1 MKKEWLAVLDQY
13 PKDEAVAEGTVNFLR
28 VADPTAALRIVA
40 EKIDPSVRSNWLGS
54 LYAFAGLGVNAV
66 APDSGEPI
74 ATESPK
80 LSSDGLA
87 ASFRSAMLESADLK
101 LILSGVA
108 TTAALAHDLAVR
120 NALPEGYAEY
130 CYALMRHARELYP
143 QTSLDCSPLS
153 PGAMVGAPLTPRIG
167 SERAQENLLLSVVPT
182 YPKEAKRRH
191 LQGTVDFA
199 ALIGADGHVRELDV
213 ISTPIVFFENSYN
226 AILQWEYRPF
236 RLHGNPVPVI
246 TRITFHYALE

>member
-1 MKKEWLAVLDQY
+1 M
-13 PKDEAVAEGTVNFLR
+13 AEGTVNFLR

-74 ATESPK
+74 ATKSPK

-108 TTAALAHDLAVR
+108 TTAALAHDLVVR

-130 CYALMRHARELYP
+130 CCALMRHARELYP

-167 SERAQENLLLSVVPT
+167 SERGSRKSTLECGPYLSEGSKAP
-182 YPKEAKRRH
+182 ASARHGRFRR
-191 LQGTVDFA
+191 
-199 ALIGADGHVRELDV
+199 ADRRRRAR
-213 ISTPIVFFENSYN
+213 SR
-226 AILQWEYRPF
+226 A
-236 RLHGNPVPVI
+236 
-246 TRITFHYALE
+246 